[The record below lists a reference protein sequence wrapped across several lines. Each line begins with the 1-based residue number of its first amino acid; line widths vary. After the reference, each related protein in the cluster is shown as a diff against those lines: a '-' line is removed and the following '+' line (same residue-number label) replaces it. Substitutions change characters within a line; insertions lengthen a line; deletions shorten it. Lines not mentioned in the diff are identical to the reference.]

1 MRPAQAL
8 HALCLTD
15 VELCLPPD
23 DRARFARALAPY
35 LKARRPARVRSSLQ
49 GPQFDVAQHPIAR
62 LGHPDSPA

>member
-1 MRPAQAL
+1 VWGRLRCLLLPQSQRPLSAQAL

-35 LKARRPARVRSSLQ
+35 LKACCPATR
-49 GPQFDVAQHPIAR
+49 
-62 LGHPDSPA
+62 